1 MSTASAALCVDHLPF
16 PCRVAALQAQDVA
29 LCAASDQSVDRV
41 ARVNLLGRQ
50 EELCWDAY
58 MAVEYWVDL
67 GALAAAMAAR
77 AWLWRAM

>member
-1 MSTASAALCVDHLPF
+1 MSTASAALCVDPLFF
-16 PCRVAALQAQDVA
+16 PCRVAALQTQGVA
-29 LCAASDQSVDRV
+29 LCAASGQSVDRV

-50 EELCWDAY
+50 EELYWDAY

-67 GALAAAMAAR
+67 GALAAAMAAQ

>member
-1 MSTASAALCVDHLPF
+1 MWRRWSEAKLLVKKAKE
-16 PCRVAALQAQDVA
+16 AALQAQDVA

-67 GALAAAMAAR
+67 GALAAAVAAR